1 MKKSINILQPPFA
14 PWVGFFQQ
22 LKLVSTHCFMINV
35 KYSPKTLLKRT
46 KFYNKNILDF
56 FWFNIIAVKH
66 HRNEFIKN
74 ILILDL
80 LKTKKNLL
88 DYFLINKKIFPYFKD
103 IEQIIEKIFTSTK
116 LQKVYELN
124 ISTII
129 EISKYLELDKKFIIL
144 DNEKENDKDKDKNT
158 YLISV
163 IKKFGCNYYVTGHG
177 ANNYLDLKKFNEEG
191 IDVHLMEYKINN
203 YFNTNEKFV
212 PYLSILDL
220 IGRKGKDSIKYI

>member
-22 LKLVSTHCFMINV
+22 LKLVYTHCFMINV
-35 KYSPKTLLKRT
+35 DYSKKTLLKRT
-46 KFYNKNILDF
+46 KFYNKNTLDF
-56 FWFNIIAVKH
+56 YWFNIIAEKH
-66 HRNEFIKN
+66 RSTEVIKN
-74 ILILDL
+74 ILILDPSE
-80 LKTKKNLL
+80 TKKKLL
-88 DYFLINKKIFPYFKD
+88 SYFLLHKKIFPYFKD
-103 IEQIIEKIFTSTK
+103 IEQIIEKTFTSIK

-124 ISTII
+124 INIII

-144 DNEKENDKDKDKNT
+144 DDEEKKEDKNS

-163 IKKFGCNYYVTGHG
+163 IKKFGCNNYITGYG
-177 ANNYLDLKKFNEEG
+177 ARNYLDVKKFEEED
-191 IDVHLMEYKINN
+191 ISVQFIKYKINS
-203 YFNTNEKFV
+203 YFHTNEKFV